1 MNYKNNLVSP
11 TITIAF
17 AFFFLNSYS
26 QEMPYIKHLDIE
38 TIDKVE
44 IDYDNDGDLDLIIA
58 GVFIKKNQG
67 RVYLIE
73 NIDSKYIKPEHL
85 FSYPSIGLKQKMK
98 IQIDGD
104 TTTIATLG
112 TAPNGK
118 QESYKATLNK
128 GNFEGLT
135 IPPVSTAAYY

>member
-1 MNYKNNLVSP
+1 MKYKNNLVSP
-11 TITIAF
+11 MITFVLIL
-17 AFFFLNSYS
+17 FFLNSYS
-26 QEMPYIKHLDIE
+26 QESPYIKYLDGE
-38 TIDKVE
+38 TIDKIQ
-44 IDYDNDGDLDLIIA
+44 IDYDNDGDLDFVVA

-73 NIDSKYIKPEHL
+73 NIGSKYNKPEHL
-85 FSYPSIGLKQKMK
+85 FSFPSIGLKQKMK
-98 IQIDGD
+98 IDKDGD

-112 TAPNGK
+112 TSPEGK

-135 IPPVSTAAYY
+135 IPPISTTAYY

>member
-11 TITIAF
+11 IITIAF
-17 AFFFLNSYS
+17 ILFFSNSYS
-26 QEMPYIKHLDIE
+26 QETPYIKYLDGE
-38 TIDKVE
+38 TLDKVQ
-44 IDYDNDGDLDLIIA
+44 IDYDNDGDLDLVIA
-58 GVFIKKNQG
+58 GVFVKKNQG

-73 NIDSKYIKPEHL
+73 NTGSKYGKPEHL
-85 FSYPSIGLKQKMK
+85 FSFPSIGLKQKMK
-98 IQIDGD
+98 IHKDGD

-135 IPPVSTAAYY
+135 IPPISTAAFY